1 MNNIQGTLVY
11 QRQQMLHERLSQSKK
26 GSVAYKKGIDNLFA
40 SLISRQRVALR
51 RIMQQPAPYEDA
63 AFNNAYQT
71 LIGFGLAVRV
81 AHRGKLTHV
90 ALTELGFELC
100 TSSTSKEQ

>member
-11 QRQQMLHERLSQSKK
+11 QRQQMFHERLLQSKK
-26 GSVAYKKGIDNLFA
+26 GSVTYKKSLNSLFTT
-40 SLISRQRVALR
+40 LISRQRAALR
-51 RIMQQPAPYEDA
+51 RIMHQSAPYEDA

-100 TSSTSKEQ
+100 TSSMSKEQ